1 MVKHRVGSVLITEDS
16 KLLGILTE
24 RDLFKSILKK
34 SNLTK
39 TRAIDIAVK
48 KVAVIKPSATLA
60 QAFQKMRELNFKRLP
75 VISNNQVIGLLT
87 IKDVLKVDPSLYSE
101 TGELHEIREAENK
114 LTRANIA
121 WPLEG
126 FCENCGTFTE
136 LLKVEGKLLCPDC
149 REELY

>member
-1 MVKHRVGSVLITEDS
+1 MRNVSVGDIMTRSFVSVRPTESLFNCIKTMVKHRVGSVLITEDS

-60 QAFQKMRELNFKRLP
+60 QAFQKMREKFPNKRRDFLFKRFLF
-75 VISNNQVIGLLT
+75 L
-87 IKDVLKVDPSLYSE
+87 D
-101 TGELHEIREAENK
+101 LHH
-114 LTRANIA
+114 
-121 WPLEG
+121 
-126 FCENCGTFTE
+126 F
-136 LLKVEGKLLCPDC
+136 
-149 REELY
+149 

>member
-101 TGELHEIREAENK
+101 TGELHEIREADGEVILSDEHDQYGWFSVDEMDK
-114 LTRANIA
+114 LEPMDIYFKEVIS
-121 WPLEG
+121 LI
-126 FCENCGTFTE
+126 
-136 LLKVEGKLLCPDC
+136 K
-149 REELY
+149 